1 MKKLWKIVWTAAM
14 VMGVTACSLE
24 SGEEAVSATASQ
36 ESAKQTETEESQ
48 RGTGKK
54 IGISYAEVSAGFNVS
69 QAEAFEAVG
78 KEYGYEITLI
88 NADNNVEKQ
97 VGDVEDLIAQ
107 GVDVIFYNPVD
118 SSACSTVMDRV
129 QAAGVDMVVFNA
141 KADGYEPGED
151 YLFLGIGECYD
162 QGAEVAKWVGENYS
176 KETPMRILHL
186 TGSMSQSW
194 SLDRGE
200 GFVGTIEALQPDC
213 EFVST
218 QCANCS
224 RIDAQQMTL
233 NVLQANQGGVDVI
246 YAHNDEMILGAIA
259 AVKEYGME
267 PGKDVITCGIDLSM
281 EMCESILE
289 GELSSC
295 LIIDPEAIVYG
306 LYDNYTKYLNGEDYP
321 KVTGLQLRMCDP
333 GNAQEEMDSGKII
346 F

>member
-1 MKKLWKIVWTAAM
+1 MKKLWKIALTAAM
-14 VMGVTACSLE
+14 VMGMTACSLE
-24 SGEEAVSATASQ
+24 SNEKAVSTTASQ
-36 ESAKQTETEESQ
+36 ESAKQTEAIQ
-48 RGTGKK
+48 GGTGKK

-69 QAEAFEAVG
+69 QAEAFETIG

-97 VGDVEDLIAQ
+97 VADVEDLIAQ

-162 QGAEVAKWVGENYS
+162 QGAEVAKWIGENYS
-176 KETPMRILHL
+176 KENPMRILHL

-200 GFVGTIEALQPDC
+200 GFVETIEAVQPDC

-233 NVLQANQGGVDVI
+233 NVLQANQGGIDVI

-259 AVKEYGME
+259 AVKEYGLK
-267 PGKDVITCGIDLSM
+267 PGQDVITCGIDLSM
-281 EMCESILE
+281 EMCESILA

-321 KVTGLQLRMCDP
+321 KVTGLQLRMCDS